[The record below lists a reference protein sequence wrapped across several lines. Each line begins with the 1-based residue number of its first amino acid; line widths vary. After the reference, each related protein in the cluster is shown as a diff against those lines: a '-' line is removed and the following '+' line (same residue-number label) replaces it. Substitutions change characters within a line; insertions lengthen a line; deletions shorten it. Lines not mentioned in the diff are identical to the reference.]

1 MVEMRRLLVGL
12 LVCLLPLSGWAQ
24 EDDDEEQGFTDRL
37 VTVLSAGA
45 EMQFKP
51 PPFGQVRALSI
62 LMMGALP
69 INEQLRA
76 GFGAS
81 LQSDA
86 NRRGKTDVEL
96 RLELM
101 AKMKGWPYYGKL
113 HLSVPHLLSDRK
125 GELGKLGFGF
135 SGGTELKFG
144 SSPFFV
150 EAGFNPRTERTD
162 LGKFQLSWIAEARVG
177 IIIGP

>member
-1 MVEMRRLLVGL
+1 MRRLLAGL
-12 LVCLLPLSGWAQ
+12 LVCLLPVSGWAQ
-24 EDDDEEQGFTDRL
+24 EEEEEQGITDRL

-62 LMMGALP
+62 LVMSALP
-69 INEQLRA
+69 LNEQLRA

-86 NRRGKTDVEL
+86 DRRGKTDVEL
-96 RLELM
+96 RFELM
-101 AKMKGWPYYGKL
+101 AKMKGWPYYGKF
-113 HLSVPHLLSDRK
+113 HVTVPHLLSDRK
-125 GELGKLGFGF
+125 GELGKLGFGV
-135 SGGTELKFG
+135 SGGTELNFG
-144 SSPFFV
+144 GSPFFV
-150 EAGFNPRTERTD
+150 EVGLNPRTEKTD

-177 IIIGP
+177 IVIGP